1 MGLTFDAGGLIAI
14 EKGSREIMVLVKA
27 AALNRQAVTVPSVV
41 LAQVW
46 RGNNARVALALKNC
60 VPDTLDWAGGKSAGA
75 LLAKAGTSDVVDA
88 AVVVS
93 AQKRG
98 DVIVTSDPHDIER
111 LIEVSGS
118 DLKLRVV

>member
-14 EKGSREIMVLVKA
+14 EKGSRETMALVKA
-27 AALNRQAVTVPSVV
+27 AALRGRPVTVPSTVI
-41 LAQVW
+41 AQVW
-46 RGNNARVALALKNC
+46 RGNNARVALALKHC
-60 VPDTLDWAGGKSAGA
+60 VPDTLDWAGAKSAGA

-98 DVIVTSDPHDIER
+98 DTIVTSDRDDIER
-111 LIEVSGS
+111 LIEVCGS
-118 DLKLRVV
+118 DLKMRIV